1 MLRVVMSK
9 DSAANTLHLS
19 VVIPLL
25 DEAGNLRELYHR
37 LAAVLDKVGCMRKII
52 FVDDGSTDGSVG
64 IIREIAAGDA
74 SVHAIRL
81 SRNFGH
87 EIAITAGLDA
97 AGGDA
102 TVLMDADLQ
111 DPPELIEEMIAR
123 WREGNE
129 IVYAVRRRRDGESH
143 FKKFTSWLFYR
154 LLDRLSDVTIPVDAG
169 DFRLIDKKVR
179 NAVRHCRERDRFV
192 RGLVAWAGFKTASVI
207 YDRPPR
213 AAGETKYS
221 PFTLLLLSVDAAIGF
236 SIKPLRAAS
245 AVGFAVMFFSLAMG
259 AKISVEKIIFGID
272 VPGYALLTS
281 GLFFLGGVQMM
292 LLGILGEYIGRIYR
306 QVQERPLYLVTETI
320 GEAGQ

>member
-1 MLRVVMSK
+1 MSE
-9 DSAANTLHLS
+9 DAAARTLQLS

-25 DEAGNLRELYHR
+25 DEAGNLRELHR
-37 LAAVLDKVGCMRKII
+37 RLTAVLDKVGCRRKII
-52 FVDDGSTDGSVG
+52 FVDDGSSDGSIGV
-64 IIREIAAGDA
+64 IRELAGRDP
-74 SVHAIRL
+74 SVHGIQL

-97 AGGDA
+97 AEGDA

-111 DPPELIEEMIAR
+111 DPPELIEEMIVR

-129 IVYAVRRRRDGESH
+129 IVYAVRGRREGESH
-143 FKKFTSWLFYR
+143 FKKGTSWLFYR
-154 LLDRLSDVTIPVDAG
+154 LLDRLSDVAIPVDAG
-169 DFRLIDKKVR
+169 DFRLIDRKVR

-192 RGLVAWAGFKTASVI
+192 RGLVAWAGFRTASVT
-207 YDRPPR
+207 YDRPRR
-213 AAGETKYS
+213 AAGGTKYGA
-221 PFTLLLLSVDAAIGF
+221 FKLLLLSVDAAIGF
-236 SIKPLRAAS
+236 SVKPLRAAS

-259 AKISVEKIIFGID
+259 SKIFIEKLVFGID

-320 GEAGQ
+320 GAGGMK

>member
-1 MLRVVMSK
+1 MKTLQLSIIVPLR
-9 DSAANTLHLS
+9 
-19 VVIPLL
+19 
-25 DEAGNLRELYHR
+25 DEAGNLRELHR
-37 LAAVLDKVGCMRKII
+37 RLVAVMEKVGCRRQIL
-52 FVDDGSTDGSVG
+52 FVDDGSVDGSME
-64 IIREIAAGDA
+64 IIRELAAGDP
-74 SVHAIRL
+74 SVQGIQL

-87 EIAITAGLDA
+87 EIAITAGLDTV
-97 AGGDA
+97 GGDA

-111 DPPELIEEMIAR
+111 DPPELIEEMLAR

-129 IVYAVRRRRDGESH
+129 IVYAVRRRREGESR
-143 FKKFTSWLFYR
+143 FKKWTSWLFYR

-169 DFRLIDKKVR
+169 DFRLIDRKVR

-192 RGLVAWAGFKTASVI
+192 RGLVAWAGFKTASVV

-213 AAGETKYS
+213 AAGETKYG

-245 AVGFAVMFFSLAMG
+245 AVGFVVMFFSLAMG
-259 AKISVEKIIFGID
+259 AKIFIEKLIFGID

-292 LLGILGEYIGRIYR
+292 MLGILGEYIGRIYR

-320 GEAGQ
+320 GEEGGMK